1 MQTMINAIVVLILC
15 LSAILIG
22 FFFEWLARGRKR
34 DLDLARMVATNDAV
48 ARAIVDR
55 VNRDAE
61 RRAVEYREVR
71 Q

>member
-1 MQTMINAIVVLILC
+1 MTDALIILVMI
-15 LSAILIG
+15 LSAILLG
-22 FFFEWLARGRKR
+22 FFFEWLARGRKQ

-61 RRAVEYREVR
+61 QRAVEYREVR
-71 Q
+71 RGK

>member
-1 MQTMINAIVVLILC
+1 MINAIVVLILC

>member
-1 MQTMINAIVVLILC
+1 M
-15 LSAILIG
+15 
-22 FFFEWLARGRKR
+22 
-34 DLDLARMVATNDAV
+34 NDAV

-61 RRAVEYREVR
+61 QRAVEYREVR

>member
-1 MQTMINAIVVLILC
+1 MADAIITLALL
-15 LSAILIG
+15 LSAILLG
-22 FFFEWLARGRKR
+22 FFFEWLARGRKQ

-61 RRAVEYREVR
+61 QRAVEYREVR

>member
-1 MQTMINAIVVLILC
+1 MINVLVTLAVLAFTIL
-15 LSAILIG
+15 LG
-22 FFFEWLARGRKR
+22 FFFEWLARGRKQ

-61 RRAVEYREVR
+61 QRAVDYREVR
-71 Q
+71 RG